1 MSARPVMVLIALF
14 LFLGNLFL
22 GILDADYLWWLILTL
37 PLFCVILYDA
47 SQKSNNVLRNFPI
60 VGHIKQVIV
69 KNRDLLQDWA
79 LENNRDGRPFSWIER
94 KIVYS
99 RAENAGQT
107 TAPFGTQY
115 NVYAPGFEWVQ
126 HSVAPAPKIEGD
138 LRIMVGGPDCT
149 QPYSCSILNVSA
161 MSYGSISKNATMAL
175 NGGAKLGNFASNTG
189 EGGLSEYHLR
199 YGGDLIFQLGTGYFG
214 CRNENGG
221 FNEEKFA
228 EAAKNAAV
236 KMIEIKISQGAKPGY
251 GAILPA
257 KKVTKEIAGIR
268 EIQEGVI
275 CISPAGHSEFNT
287 PTGLL
292 LFVKKLR
299 VLSGGKPIGF
309 KLCLGKK
316 SDFFAIC
323 KGMVK
328 TGIKPDFITI
338 DGKEGGTGAAH
349 FESLNWVGMP
359 IDDSLPFIYNA
370 LTGFDLKKDI
380 KLFACGRVVSGFHF
394 MKLLALGADA
404 CYSARG
410 MMFALGC
417 VQALQCNEDTCPT
430 GVTTMNESLMKGLVV
445 EDKKLK
451 VKNFH
456 ENTIISVKDMM
467 AAAGLT
473 GLGAINRSL
482 IARRLDQHTV
492 KSLDELYPNI
502 TAGSL
507 LGNTIP
513 EEYKKEMEKADAES
527 F

>member
-1 MSARPVMVLIALF
+1 MSPRPVMVLIALI

-22 GILDADYLWWLILTL
+22 GILDADYFWWLILTL
-37 PLFCVILYDA
+37 PFLGIILYDI
-47 SQKSNNVLRNFPI
+47 SQKKNNVLRNLPI
-60 VGHIKQVIV
+60 VGHIKQLLVN
-69 KNRDLLQDWA
+69 NRDLFQDWV

-94 KIVYS
+94 KIVYI
-99 RAENAGQT
+99 RANNEEQ

-126 HSVAPAPKIEGD
+126 HSVAPAAQIEGD
-138 LRIMVGGPDCT
+138 LRIMVGGQDCL
-149 QPYSCSILNVSA
+149 QPYSSSILNVSA

-189 EGGLSEYHLR
+189 EGGLAEYHLK

-214 CRNENGG
+214 CRNVNGG
-221 FNEEKFA
+221 FSDEKFTSA
-228 EAAKNAAV
+228 TKNPAV

-257 KKVTKEIAGIR
+257 KKVTKEIADIR

-275 CISPAGHSEFNT
+275 CISPGGHSEFNT
-287 PTGLL
+287 PVGLL
-292 LFVKKLR
+292 QFVKKLR

-309 KLCLGKK
+309 KLCLGKR
-316 SDFFAIC
+316 SDFIAIC
-323 KGMVK
+323 KAMVK
-328 TGIKPDFITI
+328 TGIKPDFITV

-349 FESLNWVGMP
+349 FESMNWVGMP

-370 LTGFDLKKDI
+370 LVGFDLKKDI
-380 KLFACGRVVSGFHF
+380 KIFACGRVVSGFHF

-430 GVTTMNESLMKGLVV
+430 GVTTMNESLVKGLVV
-445 EDKKLK
+445 EDKKVR

-456 ENTIISVKDMM
+456 ENTIISVKDMLS
-467 AAAGLT
+467 AAGLT
-473 GLGAINRSL
+473 SLESINRSL
-482 IARRLDQHTV
+482 IARRTDQHTV
-492 KSLDELYPNI
+492 KTLNELYPYI
-502 TAGSL
+502 SAGCL
-507 LGNTIP
+507 LRNSVP
-513 EEYKKEMEKADAES
+513 EVYKLDMEKANPES